1 MSTVRVTFE
10 PGGQRKQVPRGTLIS
25 EAAAIA
31 NIDLATPCGGKGQC
45 GQCQVLVKSGEA
57 NDPTDAELEHLS
69 SDQLR
74 RGRRLACQTRLM
86 GDTVVE
92 IIPQVA
98 PIVEKSLGPQMAR
111 WVPLE
116 PAVRQEL
123 VQLSEPV
130 LDDQRSDL
138 RRLADAVADKY
149 PQLTATPSVLR
160 NLPTAVRAEDQR
172 VAAVIHD
179 NQLIAIYPHREAP
192 RCLGAAVDIGTST
205 MALYLID
212 LQDGEQLSSAAR
224 ANSQAQYGLDVV
236 SRIDYANTHAAGL
249 AQLRRKVLGDINE
262 LIAEAVDKVS
272 ADQQEIYEV
281 TIVGNTC
288 MHHLF
293 LGLEPRYLAEAPY
306 VPVATE
312 PLNLTAGEAGLDI
325 NPEANVFCL
334 PCIAGFVGADT
345 VGVIAATEMTHR
357 QQPVLAIDLGTNG
370 EIALWTGESLLV
382 ASCAA
387 GPAFEGSEIQQ
398 GMRAAPGAIDHVFI
412 RDGDIEITTIA
423 NQPATGICGSGLLD
437 AVAVLLELGV
447 IDNSGRFIDDE
458 VPSELSAAVADRLEG
473 EKNLRRI
480 ILTDECR
487 NGQVPVA
494 LTQRDVREFQLAKGA
509 VRAGIDIL
517 LDYAGLSADDLSEVL
532 IAGAFGNYMRAGS
545 ALRVGLLP
553 NIPED
558 RVKGV
563 GNAAGAGAGLA
574 LISQTERSYACQ
586 VAEAA
591 QHIELF
597 RRPEFQN
604 MFAEQMLFP

>member
-1 MSTVRVTFE
+1 MPTVRVTFE
-10 PGGQRKQVPRGTLIS
+10 PGGQRNQVPRGTLIS
-25 EAAAIA
+25 EAAAMA

-45 GQCQVLVKSGEA
+45 GQCQVLVRSGEI
-57 NDPTDAELEHLS
+57 NDPTDAEHEHLNP
-69 SDQLR
+69 DQLR
-74 RGRRLACQTRLM
+74 RGRRLACQARLL

-92 IIPQVA
+92 IPAAA
-98 PIVEKSLGPQMAR
+98 PVVVEKSLGPQMVR
-111 WVPLE
+111 PVPLD

-123 VQLSEPV
+123 VQLPKPA

-138 RRLADAVADKY
+138 RRLADTLAVKY
-149 PQLTATPSVLR
+149 PRLTATPSVLR
-160 NLPTAVRAEDQR
+160 NLPAAVRVEDRR
-172 VAAVIHD
+172 VAAVIHG
-179 NQLIAIYPHREAP
+179 NKLVAVHPHREAP
-192 RCLGAAVDIGTST
+192 RCLGVAVDIGTST
-205 MALYLID
+205 VAVYLID
-212 LQDGEQLSSAAR
+212 LQTGQQLSSAAR
-224 ANSQAQYGLDVV
+224 ANSQAQYGIDVV
-236 SRIDYANTHAAGL
+236 SRIDYANTHPDGL

-281 TIVGNTC
+281 TVVGNTC
-288 MHHLF
+288 MHHFF

-306 VPVATE
+306 VPVTTE

-325 NPEANVFCL
+325 NAEGNVFCL

-345 VGVIAATEMTHR
+345 VGVIAATELTHR
-357 QQPVLAIDLGTNG
+357 QRPVLAVDLGTNG

-398 GMRAAPGAIDHVFI
+398 GMRAAPGAIDHVFV
-412 RDGDIEITTIA
+412 RDGDIQISTIA
-423 NQPATGICGSGLLD
+423 NQPAAGICGSGLLD
-437 AVAVLLELGV
+437 AVAVFLGLGV
-447 IDNSGRFIDDE
+447 IDSSGRFMDDE
-458 VPSELSAAVADRLEG
+458 VPGELPAAVADRLEG
-473 EKNLRRI
+473 EGNLRRI
-480 ILTDECR
+480 ILTDYQP
-487 NGQVPVA
+487 NAKVPVA

-517 LDYAGLSADDLSEVL
+517 LDYAGLSADDLSDVL
-532 IAGAFGNYMRAGS
+532 IAGAFGNYMGAGS

-553 NIPED
+553 DIPED

-563 GNAAGAGAGLA
+563 GNAAGAGAVLA

-586 VAEAA
+586 VAKAA

-604 MFAEQMLFP
+604 IFAKRMLFP